1 MRTLKTSLE
10 SWNFMLMTACKK
22 VNRAKIAGGDFLLE
36 GWCIM
41 MMVMMMM
48 VERMV
53 MMAGTF
59 CFRAI
64 PSWCIMMKG
73 LSPVFTI
80 LATRPRSHKINGQFS
95 CALLCTFCFVR
106 FILFCFSLSHYVDC
120 RIFGHC
126 NQWKYAGNVFMAREK
141 VISVSYQKFAKH
153 KSNFV
158 HTTNSD

>member
-1 MRTLKTSLE
+1 MYHDDGGEMMMMMAGTFFR
-10 SWNFMLMTACKK
+10 
-22 VNRAKIAGGDFLLE
+22 RAIPS
-36 GWCIM
+36 WCIM
-41 MMVMMMM
+41 MMVMMKKMLEMM
-48 VERMV
+48 MM

-80 LATRPRSHKINGQFS
+80 LATRPRSHKINRQFS
-95 CALLCTFCFVR
+95 CAHPCAVCFVR